1 MKTIIKELRQQ
12 ANMTQ
17 QQLADRVH
25 VSSRTI
31 ISIEKGQYCPSL
43 LLAYRIAMVFDISV
57 EALCCLAENM
67 KEEDRLY
74 ENL

>member
-12 ANMTQ
+12 AGITQ
-17 QQLADRVH
+17 HQSAEQVR

-31 ISIEKGQYCPSL
+31 ISIEKGQYNPSIM
-43 LLAYRIAMVFDISV
+43 LAYRIAKFFCISV
-57 EALCCLAENM
+57 EKLCCLDENL
-67 KEEDRLY
+67 KEEERMY